1 MQPWLLD
8 RCTGAQRP
16 PFPCLGLVTAFSIF
30 ITTQPDTSNIFCAWC
45 DLVSAQSPQCLL
57 NKRLPRCWSMFKRF
71 IFHFAEW
78 SPREKQTLSSQP
90 EDPALADEVA
100 SSKNILIHHLLKWT
114 QSLGR
119 GLPCSPLPSRG
130 QLQAFPDTSEPC
142 LPPDPL
148 FRCPLCRM
156 AETITSKQ

>member
-1 MQPWLLD
+1 MLITSIQLVKFEQCSPGCWID
-8 RCTGAQRP
+8 AQGLRDP

-30 ITTQPDTSNIFCAWC
+30 ITTQPDTSNIFCTWC
-45 DLVSAQSPQCLL
+45 DFVSAQSPQCLL

-119 GLPCSPLPSRG
+119 GLPCSPPSQQRAAPGLP
-130 QLQAFPDTSEPC
+130 
-142 LPPDPL
+142 
-148 FRCPLCRM
+148 
-156 AETITSKQ
+156 